1 MISHYAY
8 IIYILFVEQETSNPI
23 VTTQSPCVAFDMTF
37 YPIFESCDEIENDF
51 LLHHEYNI
59 FKVEEEEI
67 ETDDMSID
75 TPEDTRRD
83 GVVAEVTPTSDF
95 YIEDL
100 PIVEVVDE
108 TESIAPGELRNS
120 DHRIQSD
127 STIVSHPDTDDEYP
141 MDVETNDMAIIVGQ
155 SDVLLGRGGH
165 CAHHEGNRLFL
176 QERDR
181 LHRQYRNA
189 HGNVTKRSIQTQLL
203 QYVYNRNGRFLQRME
218 YHENGITWEY
228 WQVVTEA
235 RQIYKKAAQ
244 ALREGAHRGCEA

>member
-1 MISHYAY
+1 
-8 IIYILFVEQETSNPI
+8 
-23 VTTQSPCVAFDMTF
+23 MTF

-51 LLHHEYNI
+51 LPHHEFNI
-59 FKVEEEEI
+59 LNVEHEEEI
-67 ETDDMSID
+67 DIDDISID
-75 TPEDTRRD
+75 TPEATRRD
-83 GVVAEVTPTSDF
+83 GVVAKVTPTLDF
-95 YIEDL
+95 YIEDW
-100 PIVEVVDE
+100 PIVQVVVDD
-108 TESIAPGELRNS
+108 TESITPGELRNS
-120 DHRIQSD
+120 DHHRQSD

-141 MDVETNDMAIIVGQ
+141 MEVEPNDDMTTAIVGQ

-181 LHRQYRNA
+181 LYQQYRIA
-189 HGNVTKRSIQTQLL
+189 HGNLIKRSIQTQLL

-218 YHENGITWEY
+218 YHENDIICEY

-244 ALREGAHRGCEA
+244 ALREGGHRGCEV